1 MSVHIKPLEW
11 KDGNLHL
18 LDQRALPLEE
28 KIFVAKTLEDGHAAI
43 KDMIVRGAPLIGF
56 TALWTMVLWL
66 SKENEVSLKT
76 VEKSANFLK
85 TARPTA
91 VNLEFELDRTMV
103 MAKKYEENNN
113 NLDDFV
119 DQLKAFSISEME
131 KLHHDNNTM
140 AKIAEKDLIKRVG
153 EKKYN
158 IMTICNTGYLACGP
172 MGTAL
177 GVIAHLHENGK
188 ILKAYP
194 SETRP
199 YLQGIR
205 LTSYEMT
212 KQGIPHDIVVEG
224 SSSYLMK
231 NNMIDAIYAGA
242 DRIAV
247 NGDTANKIGT
257 STLSLVAKHY
267 KVPFYIVAPLSS
279 FDLECESGAG
289 IPIELRDQDEILYCK
304 GQRLAP
310 EGATAFNPSFDI
322 TDAENITGIICEKG
336 LISPVTRENLLKV
349 ANS

>member
-1 MSVHIKPLEW
+1 MKDYIKPLAWE
-11 KDGNLHL
+11 GEELHL
-18 LDQRALPLEE
+18 LDQRELPLVE
-28 KIFVAKTLEDGHAAI
+28 KIFIAKSIEDGHFAI
-43 KDMIVRGAPLIGF
+43 KEMVVRGAPLIGF
-56 TALWTMVLWL
+56 TALWTMILWL
-66 SKENEVSLKT
+66 SKNENPSMGDL
-76 VEKSANFLK
+76 EKSVEYLK

-91 VNLEFELDRTMV
+91 VNLEYELNRTFE
-103 MAKKYEENNN
+103 MAKEFYDANNS
-113 NLDDFV
+113 LVGFV
-119 DQLKAFSISEME
+119 DKLTVFANEQMD
-131 KLHHDNNTM
+131 KLHNDNQTM
-140 AKIAEKDLIKRVG
+140 AKIAEGDLLKKVG
-153 EKKYN
+153 DQKYN

-177 GVIAHLHENGK
+177 GVIAHLHENNK
-188 ILKAYP
+188 IKKAYP

-212 KQGIPHDIVVEG
+212 KLGIPHDIVVEG

-231 NNMIDAIYAGA
+231 NNMVDAIYAGA

-267 KVPFYIVAPLSS
+267 DVPFYIVAPLSS
-279 FDLECESGAG
+279 FDLDCESGSK
-289 IPIELRDQDEILYCK
+289 IPIELRDQNEILFCK

-336 LISPVTRENLLKV
+336 LISPVTKENLLKV
-349 ANS
+349 VNS

>member
-1 MSVHIKPLEW
+1 MKEIIVPLEW
-11 KDGNLHL
+11 KNEELHL

-28 KIFVAKTLEDGHAAI
+28 NIIIAKTIEDGHAAI
-43 KDMIVRGAPLIGF
+43 KDMVVRGAPLIGF
-56 TALWTMVLWL
+56 TALWTMILCL
-66 SKENEVSLKT
+66 NNKKEVSLEEVK
-76 VEKSANFLK
+76 KSVDYLK

-91 VNLEFELDRTMV
+91 VNLEYELNRTMDKAV
-103 MAKKYEENNN
+103 LFFEKNN
-113 NLDDFV
+113 NLDGFV
-119 DQLKAFSISEME
+119 EELKTFAIAEMD
-131 KLHHDNNTM
+131 KLHNDNKTM
-140 AKIAEKDLIKRVG
+140 AKIAEQDLLTRVG
-153 EKKYN
+153 DRKYN

-177 GVIAHLHENGK
+177 GVIAHLNEQNK
-188 ILKAYP
+188 VEKAYP

-199 YLQGIR
+199 YMQGVR
-205 LTSYEMT
+205 LTSYEMK

-224 SSSYLMK
+224 SSSYLMR

-267 KVPFYIVAPLSS
+267 NVPFYIVAPLSS
-279 FDLECESGAG
+279 FDLDCANGDD

-304 GQRLAP
+304 GQRVAP
-310 EGATAFNPSFDI
+310 EGTTAFNPSFDI

-336 LISPVTRENLLKV
+336 LISPVTKENLLKV